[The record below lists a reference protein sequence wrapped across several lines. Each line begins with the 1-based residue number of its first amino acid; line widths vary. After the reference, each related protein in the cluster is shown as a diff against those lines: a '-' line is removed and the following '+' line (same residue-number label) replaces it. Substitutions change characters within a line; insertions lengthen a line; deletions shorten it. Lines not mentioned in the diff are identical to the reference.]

1 MSYGYRGFKPME
13 HRSFITWFQHYFP
26 SIYSVCGYLC
36 GAGALELQ
44 IGHWLPL
51 LHTGILVPKAKPE
64 EPPPSLSHRTF
75 FKTSSKRMSFFFF
88 KWNHNMV
95 QKPKR
100 DMWHF
105 FPFPTQQLSL
115 PHASSQS
122 SSWQEVRGGKSKK
135 IPKCSKFAKPWY
147 APWLAVLI
155 LKKGSNPGTWKMK

>member
-13 HRSFITWFQHYFP
+13 HHSFITWFQHYFP

-75 FKTSSKRMSFFFF
+75 FKTSSKRMSFFFLSEIITWF
-88 KWNHNMV
+88 RNPRGICDIFSPSPLNSFLYLMPHHNLPV
-95 QKPKR
+95 GKKLEGGKVRRFQNA
-100 DMWHF
+100 
-105 FPFPTQQLSL
+105 LSL
-115 PHASSQS
+115 PSHDMHH
-122 SSWQEVRGGKSKK
+122 GLL
-135 IPKCSKFAKPWY
+135 F
-147 APWLAVLI
+147 
-155 LKKGSNPGTWKMK
+155 